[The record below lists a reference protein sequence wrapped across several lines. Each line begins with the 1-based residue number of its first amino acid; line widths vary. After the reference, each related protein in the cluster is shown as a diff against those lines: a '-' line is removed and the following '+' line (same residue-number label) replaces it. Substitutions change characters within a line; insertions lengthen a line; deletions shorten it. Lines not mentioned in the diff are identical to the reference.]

1 MTKMTKTYAIIEAGG
16 KQHKVA
22 AEETIEVESLS
33 VGEGEEIEF
42 SKVMLISDGD
52 HTIIGTPTIEGAKVI
67 ATSLGE
73 GRNDK
78 IIVFKYKNKT
88 RYRRKKGHRQSNTTL
103 KIKEIVNPGGEAAKN
118 PRREKAAAGG
128 ES

>member
-1 MTKMTKTYAIIEAGG
+1 MKTYAIVEAGG

-22 AEETIEVESLS
+22 IEETIEVESMS
-33 VGEGEEIEF
+33 VGEGEEVELP
-42 SKVMLISDGD
+42 KVMLIADGE
-52 HTIIGTPTIEGAKVI
+52 HTIIGTPTINNAKVV

-73 GRNDK
+73 GRRDK

-88 RYRRKKGHRQSNTTL
+88 RYRRKKGHRQPYTRL
-103 KIKEIVNPGGEAAKN
+103 KIKEITGPDGEAAHK
-118 PRREKAAAGG
+118 PREEKAAAGD

>member
-1 MTKMTKTYAIIEAGG
+1 MTKIYAIIEAGG

-22 AEETIEVESLS
+22 AEETIKVESLS
-33 VGEGEEIEF
+33 LGEGEEIEL
-42 SKVMLISDGD
+42 SKVMLIADGK

-88 RYRRKKGHRQSNTTL
+88 RYRRKKGHRQPNTTL
-103 KIKEIVNPGGEAAKN
+103 KIKEIVNLGGEATKKPPKKSAV
-118 PRREKAAAGG
+118 AGG

>member
-1 MTKMTKTYAIIEAGG
+1 MTKTYAIIEAGG

-33 VGEGEEIEF
+33 LGEGKEIEF
-42 SKVMLISDGD
+42 SKVMLIADGE
-52 HTIIGTPTIEGAKVI
+52 HTIIGTPTTDGAKVI

-73 GRNDK
+73 GRQDK

-88 RYRRKKGHRQSNTTL
+88 RYRRKKGHRQPYTRL
-103 KIKEIVNPGGEAAKN
+103 KIKEIINPGGEAAKK
-118 PRREKAAAGG
+118 PRKEKAVAGG